1 VNFKLHHYRS
11 MRISDNRQPTGV
23 DFYAHNQKRRAA
35 TPVSKV
41 TSAARYSRGSMTDD
55 IDNRLRQLC
64 DLAKVEQDRDKI
76 KLLAQE
82 IARLLVEKLK
92 RQPPDRKAG

>member
-1 VNFKLHHYRS
+1 
-11 MRISDNRQPTGV
+11 MTGV
-23 DFYAHNQKRRAA
+23 DFYDTSETAERWLHCA
-35 TPVSKV
+35 TSSLPLGL
-41 TSAARYSRGSMTDD
+41 RGSMTDD

-64 DLAKVEQDRDKI
+64 DIAKVEYGRDEI
-76 KLLAQE
+76 KALAQE

>member
-1 VNFKLHHYRS
+1 
-11 MRISDNRQPTGV
+11 
-23 DFYAHNQKRRAA
+23 
-35 TPVSKV
+35 
-41 TSAARYSRGSMTDD
+41 MTDF

-64 DLAKVEQDRDKI
+64 DIAKVEYGRDEI
-76 KLLAQE
+76 KALAQE

>member
-1 VNFKLHHYRS
+1 
-11 MRISDNRQPTGV
+11 
-23 DFYAHNQKRRAA
+23 
-35 TPVSKV
+35 
-41 TSAARYSRGSMTDD
+41 MTDD

-76 KLLAQE
+76 KVLAQE

>member
-1 VNFKLHHYRS
+1 MQGHQRVSL
-11 MRISDNRQPTGV
+11 IEVTGE
-23 DFYAHNQKRRAA
+23 
-35 TPVSKV
+35 
-41 TSAARYSRGSMTDD
+41 

-64 DLAKVEQDRDKI
+64 DLAKVEHDRDKI
-76 KLLAQE
+76 KALAQE